1 MMQEEELYRYQT
13 EALAESIVKNK
24 DNYCT
29 KIQIKIHQ
37 KYIDILNLVS
47 KEYSLQKQNQ
57 NEK

>member
-29 KIQIKIHQ
+29 KIQIKIHHDLDPKAYKFYQ
-37 KYIDILNLVS
+37 DS
-47 KEYSLQKQNQ
+47 S
-57 NEK
+57 